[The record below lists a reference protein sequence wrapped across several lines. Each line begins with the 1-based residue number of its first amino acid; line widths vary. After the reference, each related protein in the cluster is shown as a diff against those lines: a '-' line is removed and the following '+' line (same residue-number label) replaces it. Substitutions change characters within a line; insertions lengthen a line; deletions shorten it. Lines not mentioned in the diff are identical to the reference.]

1 MGKKLKD
8 IPNFSSWEE
17 EDEFWSTHSV
27 TELDLEE
34 DNTPLVVEPG
44 AFRQMVDR
52 LEVALSPREISIRS
66 SAKRQPPVRKPS
78 VKRKPSALY
87 GREKLTEDFLSL

>member
-1 MGKKLKD
+1 MGKKSKA

-34 DNTPLVVEPG
+34 DITPLMVEPG
-44 AFRQMVDR
+44 ALR
-52 LEVALSPREISIRS
+52 
-66 SAKRQPPVRKPS
+66 S
-78 VKRKPSALY
+78 VKVIEVPNPVTLRSWKRKAA
-87 GREKLTEDFLSL
+87 

>member
-1 MGKKLKD
+1 MGKKLKV

-34 DNTPLVVEPG
+34 DNTPLVVEPR
-44 AFRQMVDR
+44 A
-52 LEVALSPREISIRS
+52 
-66 SAKRQPPVRKPS
+66 VRS
-78 VKRKPSALY
+78 VKIVEVPNPVSLRSWKRKAA
-87 GREKLTEDFLSL
+87 

>member
-1 MGKKLKD
+1 MGKKLKG

-34 DNTPLVVEPG
+34 DTTLLVVEPG
-44 AFRQMVDR
+44 ALHSVKII
-52 LEVALSPREISIRS
+52 EVPNPVSIRS
-66 SAKRQPPVRKPS
+66 W
-78 VKRKPSALY
+78 KRKAA
-87 GREKLTEDFLSL
+87 

>member
-1 MGKKLKD
+1 MGGKLKA

-34 DNTPLVVEPG
+34 DATPLVVEPG
-44 AFRQMVDR
+44 ALR
-52 LEVALSPREISIRS
+52 
-66 SAKRQPPVRKPS
+66 S
-78 VKRKPSALY
+78 VKIIEVPNPITVRSWKRKVA
-87 GREKLTEDFLSL
+87 